1 MLISITDQS
10 KKKRKEYAKRKRP
23 RDIVWVGQNPPKLEF
38 GWVGV
43 PASFQKSRKKRTPSQ
58 ACLFPN
64 WKWCPGIRFQFFSAG
79 AKPTSPSPFNEGLIV
94 PKPVTQR
101 QQYLTVQVP
110 FQLFLLCLWII
121 WGFDI
126 TNTRHSVSTHLKH
139 LLNNM
144 ENFKELQGFP
154 IHIPIQKT
162 YCPVYDRGIFRNSS
176 IKRRTPIERWSRKTS
191 RSKLPIFKLTNKNQ
205 KLLGRR
211 FVDS

>member
-10 KKKRKEYAKRKRP
+10 KKKRKEYAKTKRP
-23 RDIVWVGQNPPKLEF
+23 RDKVWVGQNPPKLEF

-64 WKWCPGIRFQFFSAG
+64 WKWCPGIRLQFFSAG

-110 FQLFLLCLWII
+110 FLLFLLCLWII

-162 YCPVYDRGIFRNSS
+162 YMIEVYSVIPRLNA
-176 IKRRTPIERWSRKTS
+176 
-191 RSKLPIFKLTNKNQ
+191 
-205 KLLGRR
+205 GRR
-211 FVDS
+211 LNAGLEKTPGQNCRFLNWQTRTKNF